1 MVKRQS
7 STYSIIQPI
16 FEKAVRCINSSQTLE
31 QLEAS
36 QQYACNFLSLIQ
48 DQARLG
54 EMPLGHSRFIL
65 STFYG
70 QAIKEAL
77 IKHPLFK
84 QLGS

>member
-1 MVKRQS
+1 MAKRQT

-48 DQARLG
+48 EQARLG

-70 QAIKEAL
+70 QAIREAL